1 MVKVTNPS
9 THIAEFHENLTSNFN
24 IEILLELAKVAM
36 DYFHKKD
43 FVLFGRTIGLMVQ
56 EIAMKKEQTK
66 ALTTTNNS
74 DKKLAVTEML

>member
-9 THIAEFHENLTSNFN
+9 SHIAEFHENLTSTFN